1 MPLTWSAS
9 QVRTAG
15 MFDYLAL
22 LRVPPDV
29 TAARASVELDT
40 ILDDAFADTPLHP
53 RAHVRPMVEQVVGS
67 AARPLWLLLAA
78 VAAVLLL
85 ACANVSSLLGGRWL
99 EQRRDLALRRAL
111 GAPPGDVVLRTVRES
126 LLLALAGGFGGVL
139 IAHAALR
146 LLLVAAPVDLPRLDE
161 VTVDGAVLAIAFG
174 MTLTCAVL
182 CGLAPA
188 WQAARVDPIETL
200 TVREAVARQQGTVS
214 VLLVGLQAAVGLCLL
229 VMTGLLL
236 ASFGRVMQIDRG
248 FDVQRILAVDLQL
261 SRTRYPDLG
270 DLTRVYT
277 DVVRGL
283 QDTPG
288 VRAVGLV
295 QRLPLEGN
303 WFVDHLVRVDD
314 VRPSEEWT
322 LANYRFVNPDYPR
335 AMGIAL
341 TRGRMFTEDDRRRRP
356 IVVSALAARTLWPE
370 EDPIGRLVRRG
381 NDDPREVV
389 GVVADARLVDLETDA
404 GLVPYLPYWE
414 LARWQATIV
423 LRTETDPLAMVAAVT
438 EAVGAVDPAMPL
450 HNIRTM
456 NRVLSDAV
464 AGRRFQLALTAGF
477 ALAGLLLVG
486 LGVYGVV
493 AAAVERRRTEIA
505 VRLALGAT
513 ARRVFGVS
521 LKLGMRPVMAG
532 AVLGLVAAVAAGQAV
547 GTLLYEVP
555 PHDWVVFGTATLV
568 VLGAALA
575 ACLVPAIRA
584 VRTPTTMLLKSD

>member
-1 MPLTWSAS
+1 M
-9 QVRTAG
+9 
-15 MFDYLAL
+15 
-22 LRVPPDV
+22 RVQG
-29 TAARASVELDT
+29 R
-40 ILDDAFADTPLHP
+40 
-53 RAHVRPMVEQVVGS
+53 
-67 AARPLWLLLAA
+67 
-78 VAAVLLL
+78 
-85 ACANVSSLLGGRWL
+85 SSLLGGRWL

-389 GVVADARLVDLETDA
+389 
-404 GLVPYLPYWE
+404 
-414 LARWQATIV
+414 
-423 LRTETDPLAMVAAVT
+423 
-438 EAVGAVDPAMPL
+438 PAMPL